1 MALYLKY
8 RLSDTLNIINMTAE
22 QRTIIE
28 QRIRD
33 INDRQT
39 ITLMISY
46 LIAIVGA
53 FMVIAFV

>member
-1 MALYLKY
+1 
-8 RLSDTLNIINMTAE
+8 MTAE